1 MPCGSPGT
9 DDPPIFVVLF
19 AVDLAACQ
27 PSAVN
32 LTFQHVHEVGD
43 GKVGACP
50 GVKR

>member
-9 DDPPIFVVLF
+9 DDPPILGVLF
-19 AVDLAACQ
+19 AVGLAACQ
-27 PSAVN
+27 PSVVN